1 MDVKHFFILNPKAG
15 RKNCA
20 DLLEPEIRGVC
31 DRQKLDY
38 EIYITESVG
47 DATNFVKK
55 TCEQNP
61 DKTLRFYACGG
72 DGTLNEVINGV
83 VGVEN
88 ASVGAVA
95 CGSGNDFI
103 KSIGDYDFRDVKTTI
118 EGHSKLVDLIYVKE
132 LDRYSVN
139 ICTIGFDSDVAAAM
153 PSFKKIP
160 LINGKLAYV
169 LAVVKTFFNR
179 MYHDYTVR
187 LDDEEA
193 EKQTLTLTSVANG
206 NVYGGSFHAAPRAEI
221 NDGLLDVCA
230 VKKVT
235 KLQFLQFV
243 GPYQK
248 GKHLDD
254 PKISTFITYKRAKK
268 VEISGEGTLN
278 ANIDGEIIPVENKI
292 TFEVK
297 KGAVNFIIPEYVVNK
312 PETANV

>member
-1 MDVKHFFILNPKAG
+1 MDIKHFFILNPIAG
-15 RKNCA
+15 KTNCT

-38 EIYITESVG
+38 EIHITESVG
-47 DATNFVKK
+47 DATEFVKK

-61 DKTLRFYACGG
+61 DKSLRFYACGG

-83 VGVEN
+83 VGVKN

-103 KSIGDYDFRDVKTTI
+103 KSIGEYNFRDVKTTI
-118 EGHSKLVDLIYVKE
+118 EGYSKSVDLIYVKE
-132 LDRYSVN
+132 LDRYSMN

-160 LINGKLAYV
+160 FINGKLAYI
-169 LAVVKTFFNR
+169 LAVAKTFFNR
-179 MYHDYTVR
+179 MYHDYTVKF
-187 LDDEEA
+187 DDEEA
-193 EKQTLTLTSVANG
+193 EKQTLTLTSIANG
-206 NVYGGSFHAAPRAEI
+206 TVYGGSFHAAPKAEI
-221 NDGLLDVCA
+221 DDGLLDVCA

-235 KLQFLQFV
+235 RLQFLKLV

-254 PKISTFITYKRAKK
+254 PKILPFLTYKRVKK
-268 VEISGEGTLN
+268 IEISSDGTLN
-278 ANIDGEIIPVENKI
+278 ANIDGEIIPIENKI
-292 TFEVK
+292 TFEVI
-297 KGAVNFIIPEYVVNK
+297 KGAVNFIIPEVLVNK
-312 PETANV
+312 SEHAHV